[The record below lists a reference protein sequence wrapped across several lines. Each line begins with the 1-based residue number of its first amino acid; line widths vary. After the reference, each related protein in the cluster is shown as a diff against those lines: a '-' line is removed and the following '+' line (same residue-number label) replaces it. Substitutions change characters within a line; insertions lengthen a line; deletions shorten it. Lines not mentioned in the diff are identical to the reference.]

1 MKLVIPMEV
10 VQMFAIKT
18 KFSLLGLFSLL
29 GVLIL
34 PQQAFAEAGAQTTNR
49 DEMAFIA
56 VRGTYAFSSE
66 NVDEAA
72 MIFAPNFVRHGQQYL
87 TPEAKLEDI
96 SELIEHQREV
106 YQVENIQ
113 TKPINVIVEGNKVVV
128 RWSADVKRLPTAPVD
143 DQIPARMKFEGVTI
157 SRIERGKIAEQW
169 VYYDSKLVITLTRL
183 RYRAFFATPVGEI
196 K

>member
-1 MKLVIPMEV
+1 
-10 VQMFAIKT
+10 MFAIKT

-56 VRGTYAFSSE
+56 VRGTYAFSSG

-72 MIFAPNFVRHGQQYL
+72 MIFAPHFVRHEQQYL

-106 YQVENIQ
+106 YEVEDIQ
-113 TKPINVIVEGNKVVV
+113 TEPIDIIVEGDKVAV
-128 RWSADVKRLPTAPVD
+128 RWSADVKRSPTADVD
-143 DQIPARMKFEGVTI
+143 DAVPARMKFEGVTI
-157 SRIERGKIAEQW
+157 SRFESGKIAEQW

-183 RYRAFFATPVGEI
+183 RYRDYFGEA
-196 K
+196 KTK

>member
-18 KFSLLGLFSLL
+18 KISLLGLFALL
-29 GVLIL
+29 GVLIQ
-34 PQQAFAEAGAQTTNR
+34 PQAFAEAGAQTTNR

-56 VRGTYAFSSE
+56 ARGTYAFSSG
-66 NVDEAA
+66 NIDDAA
-72 MIFAPNFVRHGQQYL
+72 MIFAPNFVRHEQQFL
-87 TPEAKLEDI
+87 TPEAKLENI

-106 YQVENIQ
+106 YEVEDIQ
-113 TKPINVIVEGNKVVV
+113 TKPIAVIVEGNKVVV

-143 DQIPARMKFEGVTI
+143 DQMPARMKFEGVTI

-183 RYRAFFATPVGEI
+183 RYRDFFATPVGDV